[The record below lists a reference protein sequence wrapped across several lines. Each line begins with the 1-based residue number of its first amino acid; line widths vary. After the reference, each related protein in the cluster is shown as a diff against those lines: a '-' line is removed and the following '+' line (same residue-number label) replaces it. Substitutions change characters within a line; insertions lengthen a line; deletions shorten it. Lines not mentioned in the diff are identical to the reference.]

1 MHIPDPIKQ
10 LIYINGIFDIICGV
24 GILSD
29 IPILRDIHLSF
40 LKKYDDR
47 HRRFMAFWILNYGII
62 RLLSTNMTLVQLS
75 YVLEGVAYLIEMQSD
90 NQNSCAWR
98 GTYTVSACLLI
109 AGLIH

>member
-10 LIYINGIFDIICGV
+10 FVYINGIFDIVMAI
-24 GILSD
+24 GILSN
-29 IPILRDIHLSF
+29 IPILRSIHLSF
-40 LKKYDDR
+40 LKNYDDR
-47 HRRFMAFWILNYGII
+47 HRRLMAYWILNYGII

-75 YVLEGVAYLIEMQSD
+75 YVLEGAAYLIEMQSD
-90 NQNSCAWR
+90 NENSCIWR